1 MVRYLWRFARESSDA
16 LDLLIDEVFDLAD
29 DIVED
34 LENMAAGNTTC

>member
-1 MVRYLWRFARESSDA
+1 MRYLWRFAGESSDA

-29 DIVED
+29 DVVKD